1 MLVVGT
7 EDALF
12 TVDLRYTSKSTRI
25 QAKNVVSL
33 DFSSNPNQIY
43 WSDKKGINQL
53 SLHNG
58 VREVMPFHHDDI
70 NSVNGIAID
79 PSGDKLYW
87 TDTKHNAIY
96 LGDLRNGRRVQ
107 LIWEKLAVPRAVAV
121 SHSNGLVKY
130 IACLTAGTH
139 NL

>member
-7 EDALF
+7 EDAIF
-12 TVDLRYTSKSTRI
+12 TVNLRNTSKSTRI

-33 DFSSNPNQIY
+33 DFSSNPHQIY

-58 VREVMPFHHDDI
+58 VREGMPFQNDDV
-70 NSVNGIAID
+70 NSVNDIAID
-79 PSGDKLYW
+79 SSGNKLYW
-87 TDTKHNAIY
+87 TDSKHDAIY

-107 LIWEKLAVPRAVAV
+107 LIWKKLDFPRAIAV
-121 SHSNGLVKY
+121 SHTNRLVKK
-130 IACLTAGTH
+130 IV
-139 NL
+139 